1 MAKSKK
7 KSLLI
12 RLAQLD
18 GPCLMPRAS
27 PATHIKFVPFFFAS
41 IPKSHPSFFFMY
53 IMNFP

>member
-18 GPCLMPRAS
+18 GPCLMTRAS
-27 PATHIKFVPFFFAS
+27 PAPNGKTEL
-41 IPKSHPSFFFMY
+41 
-53 IMNFP
+53 